1 MTHRYKIK
9 PQDKQA
15 GLTGKVDNDFNKIGN
30 EAPTQKNEGK
40 RTPQSRSDRV
50 DHIGNNQSH
59 MRQGGPN
66 QGEKATVNGKKR

>member
-1 MTHRYKIK
+1 MTHKYKNA

-15 GLTGKVDNDFNKIGN
+15 ALSGKSDNDFNKIGN

-40 RTPQSRSDRV
+40 RTPHSRGDRD
-50 DHIGNNQSH
+50 DHLGNNQSH

-66 QGEKATVNGKKR
+66 QGEGRKKR